1 MNHRIKLNSR
11 ALIDHIRFFRH
22 TVKNGGSISGR
33 QFLAPRSKLDIDVE
47 ALVSIAPYMWT
58 ENGTYVA
65 TRTGG
70 DLRIGKGVFLNR
82 SCILVCRDKKR

>member
-1 MNHRIKLNSR
+1 M
-11 ALIDHIRFFRH
+11 
-22 TVKNGGSISGR
+22 
-33 QFLAPRSKLDIDVE
+33 APRSKLDIDAE

-82 SCILVCRDKKR
+82 SCILVCRDKIEIGAHVTIGKNCAIAAGG